1 VVREEIIRVPS
12 ELEEGELM
20 KHYQCGYCGY
30 KAKKTVT
37 LKTSGKFEESSAAT
51 A

>member
-1 VVREEIIRVPS
+1 
-12 ELEEGELM
+12 L
-20 KHYQCGYCGY
+20 KHYTCGYCGY

-37 LKTSGKFEESSAAT
+37 LRQSKLEQTAAAT

>member
-1 VVREEIIRVPS
+1 VVREEILKQPTAT
-12 ELEEGELM
+12 EEGELL

-30 KAKKTVT
+30 KAKKTVH
-37 LKTSGKFEESSAAT
+37 LRQSSKVEETAAAT